1 MKRQKLISTFLF
13 LSICMSLSAQQFIT
27 IGVNEGLSDSYVSCI
42 EQDHLGYMWFTTL
55 NGADKFDGYK
65 FTSYSLTAFGLN
77 FNSFSYVKEDAG
89 GNLWLKSALDGVYI
103 YDRQHDMLRSDFGD
117 AIEGLGVR
125 TVDVVNLFV
134 DQKKNLWL
142 DTEGGLFMRN
152 YEESRTETF
161 FHAAKTRS
169 VASDG
174 VSSYVS
180 LANGELWQVQPQEKL
195 ISDEKNKS
203 FFQDQL
209 YIDHSGKLWKYG
221 IGLHF
226 YDPAT
231 GQWSSVPENE
241 ITQNGIITNIID
253 DGNGSFWISSSEN
266 GLLRMNYD
274 FTEQE
279 NIHHNRINE
288 FSLPSDHIPSM
299 FLSEDKTLWVGTAKK
314 GASLL
319 DMDHVKVE
327 RTHTDVSED
336 VGTIVC
342 DQQGNILLGFDGKG
356 LTEISGY
363 SGKIIRY
370 IEAMD
375 NKNVVGS
382 FAADDGRIYF
392 CTYGDGVFCWDGMAV
407 SRFAE
412 GTPLEDKLSQS
423 HFFVKDNNG
432 NFWIATFDSGVHCLK
447 ADGSTLSFTNRDS
460 ELISNHISSMT
471 FSKDDNIIYL
481 STNECLYEI
490 ICNTFELKV
499 VRQFTSITN
508 IYHDSSRTLWI
519 GTTDGLFY
527 INPKKSGE
535 AHSITVG
542 DGLSNQYIQG
552 ICSDRFD
559 NLWVTTNHG
568 FTNIFVYDTPGGDS
582 LLVKCYPYYEKD
594 GIGRGQFTKN
604 TITCTADGRVLM
616 GYDGDLISVIPEKYA
631 PKLSG
636 HPVELTRITVGGT
649 DLESLRLYSLDPVKV
664 KSHES
669 LSIEVSSMDY
679 RNLSKVMY
687 EYCMDNSGNWRKMD
701 SNMLGFDFLP
711 SGRHT
716 LAVRSVGSYQ
726 ANDPVL
732 VPIQVAPPFYF
743 SVPAF
748 ILYFLLLS
756 AAAYFIAVFIRTRNR
771 QKIDRERLEMNEAKM
786 QFFTNI
792 SHDLRTPLTMILTPL
807 SRLIKENEGTPMEQ
821 DLVLMDRSAQT
832 LLDELNQLLD
842 FRKLDK
848 SKLNYRPSYGDLCR
862 FVSEVTS
869 SFSTVFSDGSVNLMT
884 DISDAPIMMD
894 FDRDKVQRILH
905 NLLSNAFK
913 YNKKDG
919 NIVVSLSREED
930 TAVLKVSDSGIG
942 VSDASKPH
950 IFERFYQDNSK
961 GALSGN
967 GIGLHIVQE
976 YAKLHGGS
984 VSVADNQPEG
994 SVFTVRLPIRSTMR
1008 PAPSDVTGTPVEFTN
1023 RPKVLI
1029 VEDNEHFRSF
1039 LGRCLSEGYDV
1050 VEAGCGSEALEHL
1063 ARYAIDIVISD
1074 VMMPGMD
1081 GFELCHEI
1089 KNDIRYSHIP
1099 VILLTAIQDK
1109 KMVLKGLQEGA
1120 DEYISKPFDYEILDV
1135 KVKNLLANTRAN
1147 REKWKDPGVDASD
1160 IAISRLDKELMTR
1173 LTETVERNM
1182 SNSEYSVEEL
1192 SADLGISRSG
1202 LYKKLTFITGKSPIE
1217 FIRILRLKKGREIL
1231 EQGETSV
1238 SQVAWSVGFS
1248 PKQFSKYFKDEF
1260 GCLPSEYISH
1270 RKQ

>member
-1 MKRQKLISTFLF
+1 MSKRLSALLLLLVCPFLR
-13 LSICMSLSAQQFIT
+13 AQQFIT
-27 IGVNEGLSDSYVSCI
+27 VGVNEGLSDCYVSDI
-42 EQDHLGYMWFTTL
+42 EQDHLGYMWFATL
-55 NGADKFDGYK
+55 DGLNRYDGYR
-65 FTSYSLTAFGLN
+65 FTNYSLSVFGLN
-77 FNSFSYVKEDAG
+77 FNSIEYVKEDAG
-89 GNLWLKSALDGVYI
+89 NNLWVKSATNVAYL
-103 YDRQHDMLRSDFGD
+103 YDRTCDVLCDDFSEAIAATGVKAGD
-117 AIEGLGVR
+117 VL
-125 TVDVVNLFV
+125 NLLV

-142 DTEGGLFMRN
+142 DTADGL
-152 YEESRTETF
+152 YLHKYDEAVTEV
-161 FHAAKTRS
+161 FHLPAGCRAVAYDGMSAYAALDNGDVWEIIPELKRLS
-169 VASDG
+169 NG
-174 VSSYVS
+174 PVSS
-180 LANGELWQVQPQEKL
+180 NP
-195 ISDEKNKS
+195 KNN
-203 FFQDQL
+203 L
-209 YIDHSGKLWKYG
+209 YIDQARRLWKLG
-221 IGLHF
+221 ENLEC
-226 YDPAT
+226 YDPAVDA
-231 GQWSSVPENE
+231 WLDIPEDE
-241 ITQNGIITNIID
+241 ICAGGYISD
-253 DGNGSFWISSSEN
+253 LAEDGNGHIWLSSSEN
-266 GLLRMNYD
+266 GLLRMNYEFSD
-274 FTEQE
+274 REH
-279 NIHHNRINE
+279 IHHDRTNDS
-288 FSLPSDHIPSM
+288 SLPSDHIPSL
-299 FLSEDKTLWVGTAKK
+299 FLSKDKTLWVGTAKK
-314 GASLL
+314 GAALL
-319 DMDHVKVE
+319 DMDQIRVE
-327 RTHTDVSED
+327 RTHMGVSED

-342 DQQGNILLGFDGKG
+342 DRDGNILVGFDGKG
-356 LTEISGY
+356 LVEISGQP
-363 SGKIIRY
+363 GGNMRQIPGT
-370 IEAMD
+370 AGT
-375 NKNVVGS
+375 NVIGS
-382 FAADDGRIYF
+382 YADGDGRIYF
-392 CTYGDGVFCWDGMAV
+392 CTYGDGVFCWDGRSI
-407 SRFAE
+407 SRFAA
-412 GTPLEDKLSQS
+412 GTPLESRILQS
-423 HFFVKDNNG
+423 RHFVKDNNG
-432 NFWIATFDSGVHCLK
+432 NFWISTFDNGLQCLK
-447 ADGSTLSFTNRDS
+447 ADGSTLSYTMDNS
-460 ELISNHISSMT
+460 VLISDYISSMT
-471 FSKDDNIIYL
+471 FSREDNVVYL
-481 STNECLYEI
+481 STNECLYALD
-490 ICNTFELKV
+490 CNTYELKEV
-499 VRQFTSITN
+499 HPFTAITN
-508 IYHDSSRTLWI
+508 IYHDNSRTLWI
-519 GTTDGLFY
+519 GTTNGLFY
-527 INPKKSGE
+527 IDPRKSAE

-552 ICSDRFD
+552 ICSDLFD

-568 FTNIFVYDTPGGDS
+568 FTNIFVYGTPSRDS
-582 LLVKCYPYYEKD
+582 LMVKCYPYYERD
-594 GIGRGQFTKN
+594 GIGRGQFTRN
-604 TITCTADGRVLM
+604 SIACTADGKVLM
-616 GYDGDLISVIPEKYA
+616 GYDGDLVSVVPEKYA
-631 PKLSG
+631 PNWTG
-636 HPVELTRITVGGT
+636 RPVAITYIVTAGKELEGT
-649 DLESLRLYSLDPVKV
+649 ASQLDGPVKL

-669 LSIEVSSMDY
+669 LLLAVSSMDY
-679 RNLSKVMY
+679 RNLSRVRY
-687 EYCMDNSGNWRKMD
+687 EYRLDNAGIWRQVE
-701 SNMLGFDFLP
+701 SNIISFDFLP

-716 LAVRSVGSYQ
+716 LAVRTAGSFQ

-732 VPIQVAPPFYF
+732 VAIQVAPPFYF

-807 SRLIKENEGTPMEQ
+807 SRLLKENEGTSMEP

-862 FVSEVTS
+862 FVSDVAS
-869 SFSTVFSDGSVNLMT
+869 SFSTVFSDGSINLMT

-994 SVFTVRLPIRSTMR
+994 SVFTVRLPIRSSMK
-1008 PAPSDVTGTPVEFTN
+1008 PATADVSGTPIEFTN

-1050 VEAGCGSEALEHL
+1050 VEAGCGDEALEHL

-1147 REKWKDPGVDASD
+1147 REKWMDPGVDASD

-1173 LTETVERNM
+1173 LTETVEKNM